1 MAAVKSDTAAV
12 LADTGT
18 DGVVVAA
25 GSKTGYTLTATT
37 GLGGQGEPVVRGV
50 IDRQTERLTLHEKA
64 ILALASGLYIVAQER
79 FPAIAGLIR
88 EILSK

>member
-1 MAAVKSDTAAV
+1 MSYPPPSWPPSPPPSHSIEVEHR
-12 LADTGT
+12 
-18 DGVVVAA
+18 
-25 GSKTGYTLTATT
+25 LTQA
-37 GLGGQGEPVVRGV
+37 EER